1 MNEFVSWETLGTF
14 AGCAMLV
21 GILTQFTK
29 GLFSKL
35 PTQWLSYIYAVVVM
49 ALAAIFTT
57 GFSWPT
63 LALIPFNA
71 VIVAMSAN
79 AFEEDM
85 KKSLES
91 GMNAHLA
98 KPFQVEALVET
109 LHTIMKEKGA
119 S

>member
-14 AGCAMLV
+14 AGCAALV
-21 GILTQFTK
+21 CILTQFTK

-49 ALAAIFTT
+49 ALATIFTT

-79 AFEEDM
+79 GAFSAYKRILEG
-85 KKSLES
+85 KKTE
-91 GMNAHLA
+91 
-98 KPFQVEALVET
+98 
-109 LHTIMKEKGA
+109 
-119 S
+119 

>member
-1 MNEFVSWETLGTF
+1 MNECVSWETLGTF
-14 AGCAMLV
+14 AGCAALV

-71 VIVAMSAN
+71 VIVAMSSN
-79 AFEEDM
+79 GAFTAM
-85 KKSLES
+85 KRITEK
-91 GMNAHLA
+91 
-98 KPFQVEALVET
+98 
-109 LHTIMKEKGA
+109 KEKK
-119 S
+119 

>member
-14 AGCAMLV
+14 AGCAALV

-71 VIVAMSAN
+71 VIVAMSSN
-79 AFEEDM
+79 GAFTAIKRITE
-85 KKSLES
+85 K
-91 GMNAHLA
+91 
-98 KPFQVEALVET
+98 
-109 LHTIMKEKGA
+109 KEKK
-119 S
+119 

>member
-14 AGCAMLV
+14 AGCAALV

-29 GLFSKL
+29 GVFSKL

-49 ALAAIFTT
+49 ALATIFTT

-79 AFEEDM
+79 GAFSAVKRIAE
-85 KKSLES
+85 KS
-91 GMNAHLA
+91 
-98 KPFQVEALVET
+98 K
-109 LHTIMKEKGA
+109 
-119 S
+119 

>member
-1 MNEFVSWETLGTF
+1 M
-14 AGCAMLV
+14 C
-21 GILTQFTK
+21 IRDRFTK

-79 AFEEDM
+79 GAFTAYKRILDG
-85 KKSLES
+85 KKTE
-91 GMNAHLA
+91 
-98 KPFQVEALVET
+98 
-109 LHTIMKEKGA
+109 
-119 S
+119 

>member
-1 MNEFVSWETLGTF
+1 MNEFVSWETLATF
-14 AGCAMLV
+14 AGCAALV

-29 GLFSKL
+29 GIFSKL

-49 ALAAIFTT
+49 ALATIFTT

-79 AFEEDM
+79 GAFSAVKRIAE
-85 KKSLES
+85 KS
-91 GMNAHLA
+91 
-98 KPFQVEALVET
+98 K
-109 LHTIMKEKGA
+109 
-119 S
+119 

>member
-14 AGCAMLV
+14 AGCAALV

-71 VIVAMSAN
+71 VIVAMSSN
-79 AFEEDM
+79 GAFTAM
-85 KKSLES
+85 KRITEK
-91 GMNAHLA
+91 
-98 KPFQVEALVET
+98 
-109 LHTIMKEKGA
+109 KEKK
-119 S
+119 

>member
-14 AGCAMLV
+14 AGCAALV
-21 GILTQFTK
+21 GLLTQFTK

-49 ALAAIFTT
+49 ALATIFTT

-71 VIVAMSAN
+71 VIAVSYT
-79 AFEEDM
+79 
-85 KKSLES
+85 
-91 GMNAHLA
+91 HLF
-98 KPFQVEALVET
+98 PRPSFRDGPIYPQ
-109 LHTIMKEKGA
+109 
-119 S
+119 